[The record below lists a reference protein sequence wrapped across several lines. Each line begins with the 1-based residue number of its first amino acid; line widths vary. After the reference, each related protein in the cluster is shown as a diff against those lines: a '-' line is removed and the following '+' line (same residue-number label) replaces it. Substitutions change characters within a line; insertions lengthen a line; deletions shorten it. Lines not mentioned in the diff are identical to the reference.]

1 MLQKLRYNQQKKY
14 GMRDYYKGLI
24 IHVQFDYCEPHTCDL
39 NHELGEQNS
48 QRIQKYVRRDR
59 QRAIQYC
66 LNCWKTLKIS
76 ELQRKHEIELSVN
89 VAKAEK
95 IRYIA

>member
-14 GMRDYYKGLI
+14 GMRDYYKDI
-24 IHVQFDYCEPHTCDL
+24 TFDYCKPHTCDL

-59 QRAIQYC
+59 QKAIQYC

-76 ELQRKHEIELSVN
+76 ELQRKHEIKLSVN